1 MWSRPSLKIKIR
13 YVYRYSGMR
22 FFTYIFR
29 LCTNPRVLIRGI
41 VQDRRQ
47 GENEDTED
55 VLVLVQYIN
64 DPRYVGE
71 VPNLTKEV

>member
-1 MWSRPSLKIKIR
+1 
-13 YVYRYSGMR
+13 MR

-41 VQDRRQ
+41 VQDRRRQ